1 MINSFALCLYVTF
14 LTNLT
19 PISRGVC
26 FKRLLCF
33 VIATNGVVN
42 SLRSC
47 LVEYLKKRSSRRA
60 RLSLFH
66 ETAILNRVSWKNYS
80 VVFYRL
86 EYL

>member
-14 LTNLT
+14 LTNLS
-19 PISRGVC
+19 PISRGVY
-26 FKRLLCF
+26 FKRLFSLI
-33 VIATNGVVN
+33 IATNGVVN

-66 ETAILNRVSWKNYS
+66 KMAILNRVSWKNYS